1 MGTLLLQPEEE
12 AFPTT
17 LGCGGTMVETMD
29 LGIGARI
36 SLNLT
41 SQFLCLPD
49 LEMLTF
55 LYLLHS
61 LSFYPGDA

>member
-1 MGTLLLQPEEE
+1 MWGS
-12 AFPTT
+12 
-17 LGCGGTMVETMD
+17 TMVETMD

-36 SLNLT
+36 SLDLT

-49 LEMLTF
+49 LEMVTF